1 MRMRARCRCA
11 WTGTADSCGMGSG
24 SKPSESQRVVEITL
38 DETSVVRWSPEIDHE
53 RKVAIYDLLQRNR
66 FAPVGDYHGPYGL
79 RLSIEE
85 NRLVFEI
92 HADAGGPVLGR
103 VTLPTSGL
111 RRVIKDYFTVCD
123 SYFDAIKRAPPSRIE
138 ALDMGR
144 RALHDEGAESLR
156 DQLKG
161 KVDVDLDT
169 ARRLFT
175 LVCLL
180 HVRG

>member
-1 MRMRARCRCA
+1 MASDENRA
-11 WTGTADSCGMGSG
+11 GS
-24 SKPSESQRVVEITL
+24 QHIVEITL
-38 DETSVVRWSPEIDHE
+38 DEASVVRWSPAIDHE

-66 FAPVGDYHGPYGL
+66 FAPVGDYRGPYGL

-85 NRLVFEI
+85 NRVVFEI
-92 HADAGGPVLGR
+92 RAGAGGGVLGR
-103 VTLPTSGL
+103 VMLPTSGL

-161 KVDVDLDT
+161 KVEMDFDT